1 MSSPEKVFK
10 DQTLSRIRV
19 FRWYKFEEGS
29 SRKRAVTLNERVK
42 QVSGTL
48 IIKEAVVA
56 DSGKYLCVVNNTVGG
71 ESVET
76 VLTVTGTTNILMID
90 SFPMRSVL
98 NILFYKKIIIFST
111 TFCNH

>member
-1 MSSPEKVFK
+1 MVPAHLTGMVPPDKALTPVSAS
-10 DQTLSRIRV
+10 
-19 FRWYKFEEGS
+19 RWYKFEEGS

-76 VLTVTGTTNILMID
+76 VLTVTG
-90 SFPMRSVL
+90 
-98 NILFYKKIIIFST
+98 K
-111 TFCNH
+111 